1 MKHTSK
7 IIAFL
12 LLSLASSYV
21 IAQKKTQ
28 WEALDAM
35 KVVMKQ
41 TFPPM
46 LKNNDLQPARKNS
59 QEMVRLAINLANADK
74 PKYFKK
80 KKMEGAFK
88 QIVEDAQKME
98 ELVRKNAS
106 DDELKIA
113 LSSLHG
119 SFAEIAH
126 HEKLGSH
133 EHH

>member
-1 MKHTSK
+1 MKYNQ

-21 IAQKKTQ
+21 SMAQKNPQ

-46 LKNNDLQPARKNS
+46 LKNNDLQPARKNAK
-59 QEMVRLAINLANADK
+59 EMLRLANNLAEADK
-74 PKYFKK
+74 PKFFRK
-80 KKMEGAFK
+80 KKMQGAFNK
-88 QIVEDAQKME
+88 IIEDAQKME
-98 ELVRKNAS
+98 ELVSKNAS
-106 DDELKIA
+106 DEDLKIA
-113 LSSLHG
+113 LSALHG